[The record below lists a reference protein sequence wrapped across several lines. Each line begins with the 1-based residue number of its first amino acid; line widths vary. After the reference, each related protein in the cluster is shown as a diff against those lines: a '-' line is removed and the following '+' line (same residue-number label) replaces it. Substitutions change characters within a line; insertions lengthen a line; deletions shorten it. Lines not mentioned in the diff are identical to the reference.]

1 MSDPLPA
8 LPGHDAL
15 DAYVDRYGPRLLL
28 WVWDRAEGG
37 LDRHVSCAGFGSLQS
52 IPMSA
57 VGLLVDHL
65 CAEELIETV
74 GGPGPGAGAAPVV
87 TLRAAGAARA
97 RRLQALRANAA
108 ERTRHAARAVL
119 HWVHANAHRQP
130 LRISGFLD
138 SPDVFFLGD
147 ALSRSEVAR
156 ALSYLADEDL
166 ITCEGPPFHH
176 DVGSHVALTSQGVAV
191 VLAGVADVGAYVA
204 RQREYRR
211 PTQHTHIEAGTIE
224 HLTQGDSDHSV
235 HTSIEMHTALPPGG
249 LARLITELAPALDLD
264 AESLASLL
272 RSANA
277 LAGGGDPDDE
287 PPPDRQRGLME
298 RIRGYLASAP
308 DTVGR
313 QLLMDA
319 VGQALG
325 RMLGG

>member
-1 MSDPLPA
+1 
-8 LPGHDAL
+8 
-15 DAYVDRYGPRLLL
+15 
-28 WVWDRAEGG
+28 
-37 LDRHVSCAGFGSLQS
+37 
-52 IPMSA
+52 MSA
-57 VGLLVDHL
+57 VRLVVDHL
-65 CAEELIETV
+65 CAEGMLDSV
-74 GGPGPGAGAAPVV
+74 GGTGPATGAPVV
-87 TLRAAGAARA
+87 TLRSDGATRA

-119 HWVHANAHRQP
+119 HWIHANTHRQP

-156 ALSYLADEDL
+156 ALSYLAAEEL

-176 DVGSHVALTSQGVAV
+176 DVGSHVALTSQGVAA
-191 VLAGVADVGAYVA
+191 VLTGATDIGAYVA
-204 RQREYRR
+204 QQREFRR

-235 HTSIEMHTALPPGG
+235 HTTIEMHTALPPAG
-249 LARLITELAPALDLD
+249 LARLISELAPALDLD
-264 AESLASLL
+264 PESLATLL
-272 RSANA
+272 RSAHS
-277 LAGGGDPDDE
+277 LAGGGVPDDE

-298 RIRGYLASAP
+298 GIRRSLGAAP

-313 QLLMDA
+313 QLLLDA
-319 VGQALG
+319 VGQALS

>member
-1 MSDPLPA
+1 MSDPIPA
-8 LPGHDAL
+8 LPGHDVL

-28 WVWDRAEGG
+28 WVWDRAEGA
-37 LDRHVSCAGFGSLQS
+37 LHRHVSCAGFGALQS

-57 VGLLVDHL
+57 VRLLVDHL
-65 CAEELIETV
+65 CAEELIGTV
-74 GGPGPGAGAAPVV
+74 DGPGAATGAPVV
-87 TLRAAGAARA
+87 VLRAAGAERA
-97 RRLQALRANAA
+97 RWLQALRANAA

-119 HWVHANAHRQP
+119 HWIHANTHRQP

-156 ALSYLADEDL
+156 ALTYLADEEL

-191 VLAGVADVGAYVA
+191 VLAGVTDIGAYVA
-204 RQREYRR
+204 QQREYRR
-211 PTQHTHIEAGTIE
+211 PAQHTHIEAGTIE
-224 HLTQGDSDHSV
+224 NLTQGDSDHSV
-235 HTSIEMHTALPPGG
+235 HTSIEMHTALQPAG
-249 LARLITELAPALDLD
+249 LASLITELAPALDLD
-264 AESLASLL
+264 PEALADLL

-277 LAGGGDPDDE
+277 LAGGGVPDDE

-298 RIRGYLASAP
+298 RIRGCLTSAP

>member
-1 MSDPLPA
+1 MSDPIPA
-8 LPGHDAL
+8 LPGHDVL

-37 LDRHVSCAGFGSLQS
+37 LHRHVSCAGFGSLQS
-52 IPMSA
+52 IPMS
-57 VGLLVDHL
+57 VVRLLVDHL

-74 GGPGPGAGAAPVV
+74 GGPGPETGAPVV
-87 TLRAAGAARA
+87 TLRVAGVERA

-119 HWVHANAHRQP
+119 HWIHANTHRQP

-147 ALSRSEVAR
+147 SLSRSEVAR
-156 ALSYLADEDL
+156 ALTYLAAEDL

-176 DVGSHVALTSQGVAV
+176 DVGSHVALTAQGVAV
-191 VLAGVADVGAYVA
+191 VLAGVTDVGVYVA
-204 RQREYRR
+204 QQREYRR

-224 HLTQGDSDHSV
+224 NITQGDSDHSV
-235 HTSIEMHTALPPGG
+235 HTSIEMHTALPPAG
-249 LARLITELAPALDLD
+249 LARLITELAPALDLGP
-264 AESLASLL
+264 ETLAALL

-277 LAGGGDPDDE
+277 LAGDGVPDDE

-298 RIRGYLASAP
+298 RIRGSLASAP